1 MSALIKSNMAGTVL
15 RVLVKPGDVVKIDQ
29 DVLAIES
36 MKMEMT
42 VPATAAGTVKEVL
55 VAVDDFVQEGQDLIR
70 LG

>member
-1 MSALIKSNMAGTVL
+1 MATLIKSNMAGTVL
-15 RVLVKPGDVVKIDQ
+15 RVLVKPGDTVKVDQ

-42 VPATAAGTVKEVL
+42 VPATSAGKVEAVL
-55 VAVDDFVQEGQDLIR
+55 VSVDDFIQEGQDLIR